1 MARKGNKKRSENKL
15 TVREA
20 EDMLLEPSR
29 HDEVLSRFMDRV
41 EVEPGGCWR
50 WLGGFRDRRGRV
62 EARHARPVITVAGKR
77 IFAAR
82 AAWSLRN
89 GAPFP
94 AGKVCAHSCD
104 RHDCVNPGHIRPATV
119 AENNREASERVRRF
133 PYGKAA
139 VVKIL
144 ERKRDAFLSGDK
156 LDVGLLAREA
166 RVPATYAAR
175 VLRVDSYRVKAVA
188 AEVGL

>member
-1 MARKGNKKRSENKL
+1 MARKQRKRSENKL
-15 TVREA
+15 SVRDA
-20 EDMLLEPSR
+20 ERMLLDPAR
-29 HDEVLSRFMDRV
+29 HDGVVARFMDRV
-41 EVEPGGCWR
+41 EFEPGGCWR

-62 EARHARPVITVAGKR
+62 APRHARPVITVGGKR
-77 IFAAR
+77 VFAAR
-82 AAWSLRN
+82 AVWSLRH
-89 GAPFP
+89 GVPFTVD
-94 AGKVCAHSCD
+94 KVCAHSCD
-104 RHDCVNPGHIRPATV
+104 RHDCVNPGHVRPATV
-119 AENNREASERVRRF
+119 AENNREAAERVRPF

-175 VLRVDSYRVKAVA
+175 VLRVDSYQVQMVA